1 VTLVGAGPGDPDLL
15 TVKALRV
22 LQDADVIFYD
32 ELVSPEILDRARRDA
47 SRVPVGRRV
56 GKPGIGQ
63 DAINRLMIDAANS
76 GQRVVR
82 LKGGDPFVFGR
93 GGEEVE
99 VLREAG
105 VTYSVVPGIT
115 AGLGAAAQFE
125 VPLTFRHEALR
136 ITFLTAH
143 KARDAQ
149 TVDWSTLTDEKM
161 TVVVY
166 MGMTAA
172 PSVRAGLLAA
182 GRSPQT
188 PVGVFA
194 RVTRT
199 DAQAVVGTLDQLP
212 TLVEQ
217 IDGGPAIL
225 IIGDV
230 VAHSAPWR
238 HPNLNHV
245 ITQLLEAAE

>member
-1 VTLVGAGPGDPDLL
+1 
-15 TVKALRV
+15 
-22 LQDADVIFYD
+22 
-32 ELVSPEILDRARRDA
+32 
-47 SRVPVGRRV
+47 
-56 GKPGIGQ
+56 
-63 DAINRLMIDAANS
+63 M
-76 GQRVVR
+76 
-82 LKGGDPFVFGR
+82 FGR

-99 VLREAG
+99 ALREAG
-105 VTYSVVPGIT
+105 VAYSVVPGIT

-149 TVDWSTLTDEKM
+149 TVDWSTLTDERM

-172 PSVRAGLLAA
+172 PSVRAGLLSA

-194 RVTRT
+194 RVTRP
-199 DAQAVVGTLDQLP
+199 DALAAVGTLDQLP
-212 TLVEQ
+212 ALVEQ